1 MTGVIIVNASGF
13 SGQAYQAERLKKE
26 LESLGASIKISSD
39 LFSLCGEK
47 NGKAFVDIK
56 CDFAIF
62 LDKDKYAAAIL
73 SACGIKMFNSEKAVR
88 LCDDKGETCLAL
100 SDAGLNIPDTVF
112 APLCYNRNESSAEIT
127 ERTADIAI
135 KRLSLPVV
143 VKESYGSMG
152 AGVYLAK
159 TREELIELSDMLL
172 LKPHIYQ
179 KYLSAKKGTDVRVIV
194 IGGRAVCAME
204 RHNPDDFRSN
214 LALGGTG
221 KAISLSEEFKLAAE
235 KAAVTL
241 GLDYCG
247 VDLLYGDNGEP
258 FICEVNSNAFFKG
271 IEGVTG
277 KNIARIYAEHII
289 KSIKICK

>member
-1 MTGVIIVNASGF
+1 MKGVIIVNASGF

-26 LESLGASIKISSD
+26 LESFGANIRITSD
-39 LFSLCGEK
+39 LFLLSGEK
-47 NGKAFVDIK
+47 NDKAFADIE

-62 LDKDKYAAAIL
+62 LDKDKYAASIL
-73 SACGIKMFNSEKAVR
+73 SKCGIRTFNTEKAVR

-100 SDAGLNIPDTVF
+100 SGTELNIPDTVF
-112 APLCYNRNESSAEIT
+112 APLCYSRNERCAEII

-135 KRLSLPVV
+135 ERLSLPVV

-159 TREELIELSDMLL
+159 TREELIELSDKLL

-221 KAISLSEEFKLAAE
+221 KTIALTEEFKLAAE

-258 FICEVNSNAFFKG
+258 FVCEVNSNAFFKG
-271 IEGVTG
+271 IEKVTG
-277 KNIARIYAEHII
+277 KNIARIYAEYII
-289 KSIKICK
+289 KSIKKCK